1 MKDLCI
7 MFRLPLNETTNA
19 TPMSTKLS
27 KHVEHTLG
35 LDHKEIHSEI
45 LRGAR
50 DKGLQSL
57 FMMSSLFIYR

>member
-7 MFRLPLNETTNA
+7 MFRLSLNETTNA

-35 LDHKEIHSEI
+35 LDHKEIHSEN
-45 LRGAR
+45 RKR
-50 DKGLQSL
+50 SERQRTTKSFHDE
-57 FMMSSLFIYR
+57 FTIYL